1 MGYQW
6 VQHFD
11 NADWSPNNGTW
22 DGTKWLLGSDLNI
35 ELVPIGTWANGY
47 RPTKMRVTFEG
58 GGTVNMCIPDGVPY
72 QFIVENSSYS
82 SAGEETC
89 AFSSYDISKYVHTGA
104 GANITNIEFEE
115 YTSDIEAETSEGIG
129 FADQVDGVSLTDTLE
144 EGIGFADQVDGV
156 SLTDTLEEGIGFQD
170 ELSPAGSTFSVTL
183 NEGIGFD
190 DAPEFVLEIFRS
202 LAEGIGFDDA
212 NERFIE
218 ICRETSEGIGFTD
231 ADEGFNWTKWLE
243 ANRNRAKTRFYL
255 TLTGAEDGEDD
266 VEIPMSSFQG
276 RFRSGDPS
284 YMAAVV
290 PGMDYVSEI
299 NARPN
304 GELIIE
310 MAFVVADQES
320 LREEIARVNFE
331 NVRIDEGAKQK
342 TLTLTGHKTESYDAQ
357 IVTLTGNNYRY
368 LSEGALRYRG
378 FPDLYLRPGNTVI
391 AGDDE
396 FIAGYVWLSVGARE
410 QIMEVSQQMDGLDW
424 DMPFT
429 SGGTYQVKVG
439 DIITGAVSGETA
451 TIGGVRLTSGSWAAG
466 DAAGTFVIGDLTG
479 DIGAENLNV
488 GAETNVA
495 TTTGVV
501 C

>member
-11 NADWSPNNGTW
+11 DNDWTVDIGTW
-22 DGTKWLLGSDLNI
+22 DAVNQEWDSD
-35 ELVPIGTWANGY
+35 PGTWDYIHLQVKRTWADGY
-47 RPTKMRVTFEG
+47 RPTKIRVTHNGGSVSMYSQDYDGPPNAPFED
-58 GGTVNMCIPDGVPY
+58 TALT
-72 QFIVENSSYS
+72 S
-82 SAGEETC
+82 GEEVNANFAGSGST
-89 AFSSYDISKYVHTGA
+89 YDLYRLQFDGTG
-104 GANITNIEFEE
+104 NWSITNIEFYEF
-115 YTSDIEAETSEGIG
+115 TSNIEAETSEGIG

-255 TLTGAEDGEDD
+255 TLTGADDGESD
-266 VEIPMSSFQG
+266 VEIPVSSFQG

-290 PGMDYVSEI
+290 PGLDYVSHI

-304 GELIIE
+304 GELVIE
-310 MAFVVADQES
+310 MVLIVDGVES
-320 LREEIARVNFE
+320 LREEIARVSFE
-331 NVRIDEGAKQK
+331 NVRIDEGSTQK
-342 TLTLTGHKTESYDAQ
+342 TLTLTGHKTETWPAQ
-357 IVTLTGNNYRY
+357 IVTLEGAGYRY
-368 LSEGALRYRG
+368 LSEGALRYRAL
-378 FPDLYLRPGNTVI
+378 PDLYLRPGNTVR

-396 FIAGYVWLSVGARE
+396 FIAGYVWLSVSAR
-410 QIMEVSQQMDGLDW
+410 S
-424 DMPFT
+424 
-429 SGGTYQVKVG
+429 
-439 DIITGAVSGETA
+439 
-451 TIGGVRLTSGSWAAG
+451 R
-466 DAAGTFVIGDLTG
+466 
-479 DIGAENLNV
+479 
-488 GAETNVA
+488 
-495 TTTGVV
+495 
-501 C
+501 